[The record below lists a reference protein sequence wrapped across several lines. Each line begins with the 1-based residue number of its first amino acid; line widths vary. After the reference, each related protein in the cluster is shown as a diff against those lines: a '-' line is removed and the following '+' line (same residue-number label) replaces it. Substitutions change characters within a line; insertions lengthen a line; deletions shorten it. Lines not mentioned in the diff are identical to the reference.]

1 MIAAETAVSE
11 AVLKY
16 NAGTLRAYTELCT
29 TIGVKP
35 GQHALQRAEEKDSTA
50 RQKRQR
56 LSKHEARWPS
66 DATSKRTPRATA
78 QVSFSALK
86 TM

>member
-35 GQHALQRAEEKDSTA
+35 GQHALQRAEEKDSIRKKKAKTA
-50 RQKRQR
+50 LQTRGQMAKRRHIQKDTK
-56 LSKHEARWPS
+56 SHSPG
-66 DATSKRTPRATA
+66 
-78 QVSFSALK
+78 VF
-86 TM
+86 